1 MEREAEMAKRRRTPG
16 RKALISRLP
25 IELSRSLFPP
35 GPYHLLVLAEPEY
48 IRDNRVWIAAG
59 SARHV
64 GKLFHETRDW
74 GINLQTIA
82 EGSIGPQELRWIQRT
97 ARAAKVD
104 GPWCRISDQI
114 QLVLDAYAYSDT
126 VSDDDDNKAPIE
138 HDERIRRMD
147 EAKQKLLKLAGI

>member
-16 RKALISRLP
+16 RKALIRRLP
-25 IELSRSLFPP
+25 IELRRPLLPP
-35 GPYHLLVLAEPEY
+35 GPYHLFVLAEPDY
-48 IRDNRVWIAAG
+48 IRNNRVCIAAG

-64 GKLFHETRDW
+64 GKLFREMLDW

-104 GPWCRISDQI
+104 GPWCRISDEI

-126 VSDDDDNKAPIE
+126 ASDDDDDKARIE
-138 HDERIRRMD
+138 RDKRIKRTD
-147 EAKQKLLKLAGI
+147 EAEQKLLKLAGT